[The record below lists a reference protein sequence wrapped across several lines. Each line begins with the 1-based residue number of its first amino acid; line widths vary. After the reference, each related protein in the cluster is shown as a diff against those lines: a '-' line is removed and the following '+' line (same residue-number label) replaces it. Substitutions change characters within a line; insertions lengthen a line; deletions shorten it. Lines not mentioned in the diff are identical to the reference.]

1 MTTRS
6 NRNDYRRQFAEL
18 QREAL
23 LAAITQDQ
31 RQLRERARTLAR
43 HGNDDATIGR
53 ELGVGTE
60 VVRRWLSEPVA

>member
-6 NRNDYRRQFAEL
+6 EVRRQFATL
-18 QREAL
+18 QRQAL
-23 LAAITQDQ
+23 IAAITHDQ
-31 RQLRERARTLAR
+31 PQLKERARTLAR

-60 VVRRWLSEPVA
+60 MVRRWLSEAAA